1 MSQRRRIRQQVVGDA
16 DPLLDCAGR
25 RTEDE
30 LPAESENASCSA
42 GATARGTR
50 LEDSQCDIAGTLGR
64 SHSCWRKGRLTAAS
78 MRARGSQRRKC
89 LTAGVFRIGLVVQRR
104 ARTYFI
110 RHPWSGIKLS

>member
-30 LPAESENASCSA
+30 LPAESEKAARSA

-50 LEDSQCDIAGTLGR
+50 LENGQRDTAGTLGR
-64 SHSCWRKGRLTAAS
+64 SHPCWRKGRLTAVG
-78 MRARGSQRRKC
+78 MRARGSQWRKC
-89 LTAGVFRIGLVVQRR
+89 LTCDRGSVQDRPR
-104 ARTYFI
+104 CAA
-110 RHPWSGIKLS
+110 SG